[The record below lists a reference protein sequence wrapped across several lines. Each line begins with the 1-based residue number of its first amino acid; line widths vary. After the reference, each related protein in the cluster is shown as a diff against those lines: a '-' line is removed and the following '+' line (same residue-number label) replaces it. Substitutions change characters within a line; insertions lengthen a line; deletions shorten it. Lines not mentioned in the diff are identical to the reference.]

1 MLLVVFLKLRDELE
15 RQGEEGGTA
24 DEVTN
29 RGAQVTKANGP

>member
-1 MLLVVFLKLRDELE
+1 MVVFLKLRDELE
-15 RQGEEGGTA
+15 RQGEEGGTT